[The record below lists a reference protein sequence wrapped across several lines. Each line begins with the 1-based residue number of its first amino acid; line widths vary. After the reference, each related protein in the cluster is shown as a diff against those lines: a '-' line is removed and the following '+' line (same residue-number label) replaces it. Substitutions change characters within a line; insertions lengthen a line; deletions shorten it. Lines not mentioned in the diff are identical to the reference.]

1 MRTPALRT
9 RVRSLG
15 TAVVLVLLVALDLVV
30 YFSVRASMEAG
41 LNDVLEARADIAE
54 GLVSV
59 VPDAAALAAE
69 LTERGIPAVVTGPDG
84 IDHTAEPS
92 VPRFSQGG
100 VPTVT
105 PFPRATLQRDLDE
118 GMSVVVFAT
127 RAGLQATEQ
136 RLAITLG
143 VATVVGLALSILLL
157 DRAARTALSPL
168 DEVVATAERTSG
180 GQVTER
186 LQPDRDDTELGRLA
200 AAFDDML
207 DRLEV
212 ALDDAAGEQE
222 RTRRFLADAAHQ
234 LRTPIAGIQA
244 SVESLLRQDDPAE
257 RDRLMGSIVRETGRS
272 ARLVQALLRMAYLDQ
287 GRQPEAVDTDLAEL
301 VEEEVART
309 RDLAPRLLVAMDADT
324 VPPRAAVDP
333 QQVHEALANVMDNA
347 RRFANRK
354 IAITV
359 RRRGADIEILVRDD
373 GPGIDEDAVDLVF
386 ERFATLDGRGGSG
399 LGLPIARGIARA
411 HGGDVTYEEGA
422 FVLRFPAVEGRG
434 GSDGPTAGKDARTP
448 ATSPSD
454 TT

>member
-9 RVRSLG
+9 RVRSRG
-15 TAVVLVLLVALDLVV
+15 AAVVLALLLALDVV
-30 YFSVRASMEAG
+30 VFFSVRASMEAG
-41 LNDVLEARADIAE
+41 LTDVLEARADIAE

-84 IDHTAEPS
+84 VDHGAEPS

-105 PFPRATLQRDLDE
+105 PFPRTSLQRDLDE

-127 RAGLQATEQ
+127 RAGLQETLR

-143 VATVVGLALSILLL
+143 AVTVAGLALSILLL

-168 DEVVATAERTSG
+168 DEVVATAERTRG

-200 AAFDDML
+200 VAFDDML
-207 DRLEV
+207 DRLEA
-212 ALDDAAGEQE
+212 ALEDAAGEQE

-287 GRQPEAVDTDLAEL
+287 GRIPHAVDTDLTD
-301 VEEEVART
+301 VVHEEVARV
-309 RDLAPRLLVAMDADT
+309 RDLAPRLSVSLDVDT
-324 VPPRAAVDP
+324 VPPRAAVDA
-333 QQVHEALANVMDNA
+333 QQIHEALANVLDNA
-347 RRFANRK
+347 RRYATRR
-354 IAITV
+354 IDVTV
-359 RRRGADIEILVRDD
+359 RRRGPQIEVFIRDD
-373 GPGIDEDAVDLVF
+373 GPGIGDDAVNLAF

-422 FVLRFPAVEGRG
+422 FVLRLPVVE
-434 GSDGPTAGKDARTP
+434 DGNDDARRDNTARTA